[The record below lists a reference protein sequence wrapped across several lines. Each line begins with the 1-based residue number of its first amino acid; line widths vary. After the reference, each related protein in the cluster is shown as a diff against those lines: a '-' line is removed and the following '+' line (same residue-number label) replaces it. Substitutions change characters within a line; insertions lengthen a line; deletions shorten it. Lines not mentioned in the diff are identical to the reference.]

1 MKEIVSKSPT
11 ALNVLITLV
20 KGIDAKIDNVATKV
34 EKLSEDNTIQKVV
47 IEGLKTEIL
56 SIKKSQ
62 EGLSNRLEELEDKSI
77 KDKAEKWNM
86 IVDNA
91 LKIIVSLAF
100 TAMLAYLGIKIKQG
114 LGMTI
119 DRLDVGSINSAI
131 LDLQKQINELKRI
144 VNKLLGEKK

>member
-1 MKEIVSKSPT
+1 MKGMVSKSPT

-47 IEGLKTEIL
+47 IEGLKAEIL

-62 EGLSNRLEELEDKSI
+62 EGLSNRLEDLENKSI

-100 TAMLAYLGIKIKQG
+100 TATLAYLGIKIKG
-114 LGMTI
+114 
-119 DRLDVGSINSAI
+119 
-131 LDLQKQINELKRI
+131 
-144 VNKLLGEKK
+144 

>member
-1 MKEIVSKSPT
+1 MVSKSPT

-86 IVDNA
+86 IVDNV
-91 LKIIVSLAF
+91 LKVIISVAF
-100 TAMLAYLGIKIKQG
+100 TATLAYLGIKIK
-114 LGMTI
+114 
-119 DRLDVGSINSAI
+119 
-131 LDLQKQINELKRI
+131 
-144 VNKLLGEKK
+144 

>member
-1 MKEIVSKSPT
+1 MKEIASKSPT

-100 TAMLAYLGIKIKQG
+100 TAMLAYLGIKIK
-114 LGMTI
+114 
-119 DRLDVGSINSAI
+119 
-131 LDLQKQINELKRI
+131 
-144 VNKLLGEKK
+144 

>member
-11 ALNVLITLV
+11 TLNVLITLV
-20 KGIDAKIDNVATKV
+20 KGIDAKIDNVATNV

-100 TAMLAYLGIKIKQG
+100 TATLAYLGIKIK
-114 LGMTI
+114 
-119 DRLDVGSINSAI
+119 
-131 LDLQKQINELKRI
+131 
-144 VNKLLGEKK
+144 

>member
-11 ALNVLITLV
+11 TLNVLITLV

-86 IVDNA
+86 IVDNV
-91 LKIIVSLAF
+91 LKVIISVAF
-100 TAMLAYLGIKIKQG
+100 TATLAYLGIKIK
-114 LGMTI
+114 
-119 DRLDVGSINSAI
+119 
-131 LDLQKQINELKRI
+131 
-144 VNKLLGEKK
+144 

>member
-1 MKEIVSKSPT
+1 MKEMVSKSPT

-62 EGLSNRLEELEDKSI
+62 EGLSNRLEELENKSI

-86 IVDNA
+86 IVDNV
-91 LKIIVSLAF
+91 LKIIVSVAF
-100 TAMLAYLGIKIKQG
+100 TATLAYLGIKIK
-114 LGMTI
+114 M
-119 DRLDVGSINSAI
+119 
-131 LDLQKQINELKRI
+131 
-144 VNKLLGEKK
+144 

>member
-11 ALNVLITLV
+11 TLNVLITLV

-91 LKIIVSLAF
+91 LKIILSLAF
-100 TAMLAYLGIKIKQG
+100 TATLAYLGIKIKQG

>member
-1 MKEIVSKSPT
+1 MEEIENRSPN
-11 ALNVLITLV
+11 ALSVLITLV

-62 EGLSNRLEELEDKSI
+62 EGLSNRLEELENKSI

-86 IVDNA
+86 IVNNA
-91 LKIIVSLAF
+91 LKIIVSVAF
-100 TAMLAYLGIKIKQG
+100 TATLAYLGIKIK
-114 LGMTI
+114 I
-119 DRLDVGSINSAI
+119 
-131 LDLQKQINELKRI
+131 
-144 VNKLLGEKK
+144 

>member
-1 MKEIVSKSPT
+1 MKGMVSKSPT

-47 IEGLKTEIL
+47 IEGLKAEIL

-62 EGLSNRLEELEDKSI
+62 EGLANRLEDLENKSI

-86 IVDNA
+86 IVNNA
-91 LKIIVSLAF
+91 LKILVSLAF
-100 TAMLAYLGIKIKQG
+100 TATLAYLGIKIKG
-114 LGMTI
+114 
-119 DRLDVGSINSAI
+119 
-131 LDLQKQINELKRI
+131 
-144 VNKLLGEKK
+144 

>member
-1 MKEIVSKSPT
+1 MKEIVNKSPT

-47 IEGLKTEIL
+47 IEGLKTEIT

-86 IVDNA
+86 IVDNV
-91 LKIIVSLAF
+91 LKVIISLAF
-100 TAMLAYLGIKIKQG
+100 TATLAYLGIKIK
-114 LGMTI
+114 
-119 DRLDVGSINSAI
+119 
-131 LDLQKQINELKRI
+131 
-144 VNKLLGEKK
+144 

>member
-1 MKEIVSKSPT
+1 MEEIENRPPN
-11 ALNVLITLV
+11 ALSVLITLV

-100 TAMLAYLGIKIKQG
+100 TATLAYLGIKIK
-114 LGMTI
+114 
-119 DRLDVGSINSAI
+119 
-131 LDLQKQINELKRI
+131 
-144 VNKLLGEKK
+144 

>member
-11 ALNVLITLV
+11 TLNVLITLV

-91 LKIIVSLAF
+91 LKIILSLAF
-100 TAMLAYLGIKIKQG
+100 TATLAYLGIKIK
-114 LGMTI
+114 
-119 DRLDVGSINSAI
+119 
-131 LDLQKQINELKRI
+131 
-144 VNKLLGEKK
+144 

>member
-86 IVDNA
+86 IVDNV
-91 LKIIVSLAF
+91 LKVIISVAF
-100 TAMLAYLGIKIKQG
+100 TATLAYLGIKIK
-114 LGMTI
+114 
-119 DRLDVGSINSAI
+119 
-131 LDLQKQINELKRI
+131 
-144 VNKLLGEKK
+144 

>member
-1 MKEIVSKSPT
+1 MKEIVGKSPT

-100 TAMLAYLGIKIKQG
+100 TATLAYLGIKIKQG

-119 DRLDVGSINSAI
+119 DRLDIGSINSAI

>member
-1 MKEIVSKSPT
+1 MKEMASKSPT

-62 EGLSNRLEELEDKSI
+62 EGLSNRLEDLEDKSI

-100 TAMLAYLGIKIKQG
+100 TATLAYLGIKIK
-114 LGMTI
+114 
-119 DRLDVGSINSAI
+119 
-131 LDLQKQINELKRI
+131 
-144 VNKLLGEKK
+144 

>member
-11 ALNVLITLV
+11 TLNVLITLV

-34 EKLSEDNTIQKVV
+34 EKLSEDTIQKVV

-100 TAMLAYLGIKIKQG
+100 TATLAYLGIKIK
-114 LGMTI
+114 
-119 DRLDVGSINSAI
+119 
-131 LDLQKQINELKRI
+131 
-144 VNKLLGEKK
+144 

>member
-1 MKEIVSKSPT
+1 MKEMVSKSPT
-11 ALNVLITLV
+11 EFNVLITVV

-62 EGLSNRLEELEDKSI
+62 EGLSNRLEDLEDKSI

-100 TAMLAYLGIKIKQG
+100 TATLAY
-114 LGMTI
+114 
-119 DRLDVGSINSAI
+119 
-131 LDLQKQINELKRI
+131 
-144 VNKLLGEKK
+144 

>member
-1 MKEIVSKSPT
+1 MVSKSPT

-47 IEGLKTEIL
+47 IEGLKTEIV

-62 EGLSNRLEELEDKSI
+62 EGLSGRLEELEDKSI

-86 IVDNA
+86 IVDNV
-91 LKIIVSLAF
+91 LKVIVSVAF
-100 TAMLAYLGIKIKQG
+100 TATLAYLGIKIK
-114 LGMTI
+114 
-119 DRLDVGSINSAI
+119 
-131 LDLQKQINELKRI
+131 
-144 VNKLLGEKK
+144 

>member
-1 MKEIVSKSPT
+1 MKEMVSKSPT
-11 ALNVLITLV
+11 TLNVLITLV

-100 TAMLAYLGIKIKQG
+100 TATLAYLGIKIK
-114 LGMTI
+114 
-119 DRLDVGSINSAI
+119 
-131 LDLQKQINELKRI
+131 
-144 VNKLLGEKK
+144 

>member
-11 ALNVLITLV
+11 TLNVLITLV

-86 IVDNA
+86 IVDNT

-100 TAMLAYLGIKIKQG
+100 TAILAYLGIKIK
-114 LGMTI
+114 
-119 DRLDVGSINSAI
+119 
-131 LDLQKQINELKRI
+131 
-144 VNKLLGEKK
+144 

>member
-1 MKEIVSKSPT
+1 MVSKSPT

-62 EGLSNRLEELEDKSI
+62 EGLSGRLEELENKSI

-86 IVDNA
+86 IVDNV
-91 LKIIVSLAF
+91 LKIIVSVAF
-100 TAMLAYLGIKIKQG
+100 TATLAYLGIKIK
-114 LGMTI
+114 M
-119 DRLDVGSINSAI
+119 
-131 LDLQKQINELKRI
+131 
-144 VNKLLGEKK
+144 

>member
-1 MKEIVSKSPT
+1 MKGMVSKSPT
-11 ALNVLITLV
+11 TLNVLITLV

-47 IEGLKTEIL
+47 VEGLKTEIV

-62 EGLSNRLEELEDKSI
+62 EGLSNRLEELENKSI

-86 IVDNA
+86 IVNNA

-100 TAMLAYLGIKIKQG
+100 TATLAYLGIKIK
-114 LGMTI
+114 
-119 DRLDVGSINSAI
+119 
-131 LDLQKQINELKRI
+131 
-144 VNKLLGEKK
+144 

>member
-1 MKEIVSKSPT
+1 MKGMVSKSPT

-47 IEGLKTEIL
+47 IEGLKAEIL

-62 EGLSNRLEELEDKSI
+62 EGLSNRLEDLENKSI

-86 IVDNA
+86 IVNNA

-100 TAMLAYLGIKIKQG
+100 TATLAYLGIKIKG
-114 LGMTI
+114 
-119 DRLDVGSINSAI
+119 
-131 LDLQKQINELKRI
+131 
-144 VNKLLGEKK
+144 

>member
-1 MKEIVSKSPT
+1 MKEMVSKSPT

-62 EGLSNRLEELEDKSI
+62 EGLSGRLEELENKSI

-86 IVDNA
+86 IVDNV
-91 LKIIVSLAF
+91 LKIIVSVAF
-100 TAMLAYLGIKIKQG
+100 TATLAYLGIKIK
-114 LGMTI
+114 M
-119 DRLDVGSINSAI
+119 
-131 LDLQKQINELKRI
+131 
-144 VNKLLGEKK
+144 

>member
-11 ALNVLITLV
+11 TLDVLITLV
-20 KGIDAKIDNVATKV
+20 RGIDAKIDNVATKV

-47 IEGLKTEIL
+47 VEGLKTEIV

-62 EGLSNRLEELEDKSI
+62 EGLSNRLEELENKSI

-86 IVDNA
+86 IVDNV

-100 TAMLAYLGIKIKQG
+100 TATLAYLGIKIKG
-114 LGMTI
+114 
-119 DRLDVGSINSAI
+119 
-131 LDLQKQINELKRI
+131 
-144 VNKLLGEKK
+144 

>member
-1 MKEIVSKSPT
+1 MKGMVSKSPT

-47 IEGLKTEIL
+47 IEGLKAEIL

-62 EGLSNRLEELEDKSI
+62 EGLSNRLEDLENKSI

-86 IVDNA
+86 IVNNA

-100 TAMLAYLGIKIKQG
+100 TATLAYLGVKIKG
-114 LGMTI
+114 
-119 DRLDVGSINSAI
+119 
-131 LDLQKQINELKRI
+131 
-144 VNKLLGEKK
+144 

>member
-1 MKEIVSKSPT
+1 MEEIENKSPT

-62 EGLSNRLEELEDKSI
+62 EGLSGRLEELENKSI

-86 IVDNA
+86 IVNNA

-100 TAMLAYLGIKIKQG
+100 TATLAYLGIKIK
-114 LGMTI
+114 
-119 DRLDVGSINSAI
+119 
-131 LDLQKQINELKRI
+131 
-144 VNKLLGEKK
+144 

>member
-1 MKEIVSKSPT
+1 MKEIASKSPT

-62 EGLSNRLEELEDKSI
+62 EGLSNRLEDLEDKSI

-100 TAMLAYLGIKIKQG
+100 TATLAYLGIKIK
-114 LGMTI
+114 
-119 DRLDVGSINSAI
+119 
-131 LDLQKQINELKRI
+131 
-144 VNKLLGEKK
+144 